1 MEGVG
6 DFEYSR
12 KDLVGHGA
20 FAVVFKGRHK
30 KKTDWEVAVKCINK
44 KNLSKSQILLGKEIK
59 ILKELQH
66 ENIVALYD
74 VQYCN
79 GGDLADYLQ
88 AKGTLREDTLR
99 VFLQHIAA
107 AMRVLNSKGIIHRD
121 LKPQNILLSYVGR
134 KKAGLNG
141 IRIKIA
147 DFGFA
152 RYLQNNMMAAT
163 LCGSPM
169 YMAPEVIMSQNYDAR
184 ADLWSIGTVIY
195 QCLVGKPPFQANSP
209 QDLRLFYEKNK
220 ALLPNIPRETSPH
233 LGDLLLGL
241 LQRNQKDRMDF
252 ACPMPVPVPSYP
264 SSVSDSS
271 SGSSPSCRFASPPSL
286 PDLQTLP
293 EDTLS
298 SPPLG
303 PPNYLQL
310 SKDSGGSSSSKNSS
324 CDTDDFVLVPHLSA
338 DQSYDLQMGAGSPV
352 PPSQLLGAR
361 LPSAPTLTD
370 AYQNKQKLRKQHSDP
385 VHPTSGAYPTS
396 HSPQMGRPVSLGT
409 SPTKNLGSSPR
420 SSDWLQ
426 KTPLPTIIGSPTKR
440 SCLPS
445 APTLT
450 DAYQNK
456 QKLRKQLSDPVHPT
470 SGAYPTS
477 HSPQMGR
484 PVSLG
489 TSPTKN
495 LGSSPRSSDWLQKT
509 PLPTI
514 IGSPTKVEQLVL
526 YMKAA
531 QLLASSLHLAKAE
544 IKSGKLNPSSAVKQV
559 VKSLNERYKS
569 CISLCRRLTE
579 RLNRFFSDKQRF
591 MDEIN
596 SVTAE
601 KLIYNHAVEMVQSA
615 ALDEM
620 FQQTEDIAFRY
631 SKAAMLLEG
640 LGKVLQDPADIDSVS
655 KLSMEKQ
662 AVERARMAFLTGRS
676 RPLKFRGQQLKALQ
690 RMITEKE
697 RDIAAAL
704 KLDLN
709 KNEFQTP
716 LYELVGLESEIQLA
730 LEKLPEWA
738 APRPAEKT
746 LLTISDEVYIQ
757 PEPLG
762 VVLIIGAWNYP
773 FALVIQ
779 PLIGAIAAGNAA
791 VIKPS
796 EVSEHTARL
805 LGELLPQYIDK
816 DLYPVVNGGVP
827 ETQELLQQRFD
838 HVFYTGNSAVG
849 KLVMEAASHH
859 LTPVTLELGG
869 KSPCY
874 IDKDCD
880 LSIVCRRITWGK
892 YMNCGQTCIAPD
904 YVLCDQSIQGR
915 VVEEIRK
922 ALKEFYGDDLKTSP
936 DYGRMINQ
944 RHFKRVTALLEG
956 ETVALG
962 GESDEADCFIAPT
975 VLTGVTGS
983 SKVMQEEI
991 FGPVLPL
998 VSVGSVDEAIRFINQ
1013 REKPL
1018 ALYVFSSD
1026 SKLIKR
1032 MIAETSSGGVT
1043 ANDVLLHYS
1052 ISALPFGGVGNSGM
1066 GSYHGKHSFDRLS
1079 HLRSCLIK
1087 SLNMEAVNKVRYPPH
1102 SAKKLSWARFF
1113 ILKRVRLGTLG
1124 RLALLAAFVALAALV
1139 AQRFL

>member
-1 MEGVG
+1 MGSSFPRRSVSAGRLSEQPVRITLGGQPYQGSTDSLNTERPMDTAPAGAYGMPTLTGASPRTVMFTVG
-6 DFEYSR
+6 SPP
-12 KDLVGHGA
+12 
-20 FAVVFKGRHK
+20 
-30 KKTDWEVAVKCINK
+30 
-44 KNLSKSQILLGKEIK
+44 
-59 ILKELQH
+59 
-66 ENIVALYD
+66 
-74 VQYCN
+74 
-79 GGDLADYLQ
+79 
-88 AKGTLREDTLR
+88 
-99 VFLQHIAA
+99 
-107 AMRVLNSKGIIHRD
+107 NSTTPPTCSHM
-121 LKPQNILLSYVGR
+121 
-134 KKAGLNG
+134 G
-141 IRIKIA
+141 IRPRTTSVGSNSSA
-147 DFGFA
+147 GS
-152 RYLQNNMMAAT
+152 
-163 LCGSPM
+163 LCSTSGRVYMGSPPGAVM
-169 YMAPEVIMSQNYDAR
+169 
-184 ADLWSIGTVIY
+184 G
-195 QCLVGKPPFQANSP
+195 
-209 QDLRLFYEKNK
+209 
-220 ALLPNIPRETSPH
+220 TSPP
-233 LGDLLLGL
+233 G
-241 LQRNQKDRMDF
+241 
-252 ACPMPVPVPSYP
+252 AEAAP
-264 SSVSDSS
+264 SSLRYIPY
-271 SGSSPSCRFASPPSL
+271 GTSPPSL
-286 PDLQTLP
+286 EGFITFEAPELP
-293 EDTLS
+293 EETLMEREHTDTLLHLRMMLS
-298 SPPLG
+298 FTDCVLEIATVQGGGSELGVSTASLYPPQDSVVVDQIS
-303 PPNYLQL
+303 QL
-310 SKDSGGSSSSKNSS
+310 SKEWG
-324 CDTDDFVLVPHLSA
+324 
-338 DQSYDLQMGAGSPV
+338 Q
-352 PPSQLLGAR
+352 
-361 LPSAPTLTD
+361 
-370 AYQNKQKLRKQHSDP
+370 
-385 VHPTSGAYPTS
+385 
-396 HSPQMGRPVSLGT
+396 
-409 SPTKNLGSSPR
+409 
-420 SSDWLQ
+420 
-426 KTPLPTIIGSPTKR
+426 
-440 SCLPS
+440 
-445 APTLT
+445 
-450 DAYQNK
+450 
-456 QKLRKQLSDPVHPT
+456 
-470 SGAYPTS
+470 
-477 HSPQMGR
+477 
-484 PVSLG
+484 
-489 TSPTKN
+489 
-495 LGSSPRSSDWLQKT
+495 
-509 PLPTI
+509 
-514 IGSPTKVEQLVL
+514 VEQLVL

-662 AVERARMAFLTGRS
+662 AVERARTAFLTRRS
-676 RPLKFRGQQLKALQ
+676 RPLEFRAQQLKALQ

-838 HVFYTGNSAVG
+838 HVFYTGNCAVG
-849 KLVMEAASHH
+849 KLVMEAAARH

-1139 AQRFL
+1139 AQVTTAVHWGLKLNCSSFILKLNRNKRLKYTCVC